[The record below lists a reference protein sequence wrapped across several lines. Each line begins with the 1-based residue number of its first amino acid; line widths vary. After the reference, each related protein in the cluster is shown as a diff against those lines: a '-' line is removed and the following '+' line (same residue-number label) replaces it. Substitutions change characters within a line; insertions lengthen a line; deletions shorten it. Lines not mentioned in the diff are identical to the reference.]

1 MNAGVLAS
9 FDVKL
14 PSLLALDFDGLNFA
28 VVAFVLD
35 RYESYFR
42 SFSVQLGTRLELAR
56 LKRNVL
62 GNVYTSAIS
71 GMQSERAVSCGKL
84 QPHFNPSTCYIANFA
99 FGIDRAVVR
108 SDLENCA
115 LREAQRQKR
124 ENASHG
130 QR

>member
-62 GNVYTSAIS
+62 GNVHSCVIARV
-71 GMQSERAVSCGKL
+71 QPERAVGRRNL
-84 QPHFNPSTCYIANFA
+84 QPHFDPGTRHVAYSP
-99 FGIDRAVVR
+99 FGIYAGMFGRPGSNSVD
-108 SDLENCA
+108 C
-115 LREAQRQKR
+115 
-124 ENASHG
+124 G
-130 QR
+130 